1 MNKSI
6 FTALVILALLLTA
19 PVGAEIYKYTDE
31 NGQKRWTDDLS
42 QVPKDQRASA
52 QRMESIESGNGDATA
67 EPAADASSPAAP
79 EAMPDDAQAA
89 ENGSGAVTRDALEKE
104 KAELDAQYQQLIE
117 ERKALEQMQADTADG
132 THRTELNQKIS
143 SYNSKTE
150 AYEKRLDAFNE
161 KINTYNQSIMKKAK
175 PSASE

>member
-6 FTALVILALLLTA
+6 FTAFVILVLLSTA
-19 PVGAEIYKYTDE
+19 PVSAEIYKYTDE

-52 QRMESIESGNGDATA
+52 QRMESIESGDSDATS
-67 EPAADASSPAAP
+67 EPAADASSPTAP
-79 EAMPDDAQAA
+79 EAAPDDAQAA
-89 ENGSGAVTRDALEKE
+89 GNDSGAVNRDALEKE

-117 ERKALEQMQADTADG
+117 ERKALEQMQADTTDAAN
-132 THRTELNQKIS
+132 RTELNKKIS